1 MNSQKIGID
10 IGSTTA
16 KVSILDETNKILYT
30 AYRRHHAETV
40 KTLTTIL
47 TEARQQIQQCAAT
60 VQITGSAGMGVAEAY
75 DLPFIQEV
83 IATASYIQAFYPE
96 VKTVM
101 DIGGEDAKLILFDTQ
116 GRPDIRMNGS
126 CAGGTGAYLDQMATL
141 LNIPVQELQSLA
153 SQSRHRHPIA
163 SRCGV
168 FGKTDVQNLLSR
180 EIPREDIA
188 ASVLYAIVLQTMATL
203 ARGTDL
209 ETKVL
214 FCGGPLTFIPM
225 LKQYFQEYLNLSDG
239 DIILHDYAEMIPS
252 LGSAVTPIENAQ
264 TFTIDELLQRLDKP
278 IHILSKVQPNP
289 PLFRDENDFNQ
300 WQQRVSS
307 VKVSK
312 ITPDEMKSPDLFLG
326 IDSGST
332 TTKVVCI
339 DGEGNIVFSE
349 YRKNHGQPI
358 QAVWDGLKKAQ
369 EVFGKAGVT
378 TRIRRAV
385 ITGYGEDLIRTAF
398 QAEEGVVETLAHF
411 RAASYFDPKVS
422 FLLDIGGQDMKALFI
437 ENGQIQK
444 IEINE
449 ACSSGCGSFL
459 ETFAESLGYPVE
471 EFAKLACESQSPC
484 DLGSRCTVFMNSKVK
499 QMVREGA
506 TIADLSAGLAYS
518 VVKNALHK
526 VLNITNPEVLGE
538 RILVQGGTF
547 RNPAVHKALENLLG
561 REAIAPDIAPLMGA
575 FGAAL
580 MARDSVQQQ
589 PELAESHIQLNSLP
603 DELNYSKRMLTCH
616 GCENQCQVTQLNFGE
631 GHLFYAGNRCERIF
645 QNEGKKRQSGENLV
659 PEKEAFIFEREQ
671 GKINPALPVIGIPR
685 ALNQFENYPFWH
697 TLFSECGFKVLLSDE
712 SDNALYEKGV
722 ATVMSEN
729 ICFPA
734 KLTNGHIMNLVE
746 KGVDRIFYPMIFFE
760 QKEFDNALNSYNCPI
775 ISGYPDVIRSAINPK
790 KRFEIP
796 FDHPSFTFANEA
808 LLEKNCFNHVSQFGV
823 SSAQFRKAFK
833 KALVEQEQWKLM
845 LRSRG
850 QSIVEKA
857 RKEQRLVALLVSRPY
872 HVDKM
877 INHKIP
883 EILAG
888 FDVDVITEDAV
899 PLNEM
904 SALENVQVLT
914 QWSYPNRYYHAVK
927 WAAEQDNVFVV
938 QLNSFGCGPDAIAVD
953 EVKSLLGKYGKRF
966 IVLRIDE
973 IESLG
978 SVKLRLRSLI
988 DSIRTEDK
996 QETTCEAVERH
1007 EVAVFTEAEKQ
1018 RLIIAPQFAE
1028 FCTPPLLR
1036 PFRDLGYRVE
1046 VLSEPNRD
1054 SVNTGLK
1061 YTNNEIC
1068 YPAII
1073 VIGDLIKALQSGK
1086 YDVNNVAVAIT
1097 QTGGACR
1104 ASSYLSLLKKALID
1118 AGFEHVPIVSLSPG
1132 VKGLHE
1138 QPGFNLDF
1146 KQYMA
1151 RAAISMIFS
1160 DSISRL
1166 YYATAARE
1174 KEKGQ
1179 AKAMSEYY
1187 MAMLDSSEF
1196 SLAPRNV
1203 LQTLEEASINFN
1215 RIPMIEDDLP
1225 VVGIVGE
1232 IYAKYN
1238 SFSNFHVADWLI
1250 DQRVEVVVP
1259 VLLEFFLSW
1268 LVNEEVRAKT
1278 NIKVPG
1284 VLSRFAALGEKWV
1297 WHFLGIVESKLQG
1310 FRYLKPLHRIKDLA
1324 TRASTVLNLNN
1335 QYGESWLIAG
1345 EIGGF
1350 MQEGVEN
1357 VLCLQ
1362 PFGCIANQVIA
1373 KGVERR
1379 IKRQYPD
1386 LNILFLDVDAGVSEV
1401 NFFNRLYFFLD
1412 STRKEH
1418 ALKQNPPALSSSD

>member
-1 MNSQKIGID
+1 MNSLKIGID

-16 KVSILDETNKILYT
+16 KVSIVDESNQIRYT
-30 AYRRHHAETV
+30 AYRRHHAETI
-40 KTLTTIL
+40 KTLTSIL
-47 TEARQQIQQCAAT
+47 NEARQQYNHLPAT

-83 IATASYIQAFYPE
+83 IATASYIQTFYPD

-101 DIGGEDAKLILFDTQ
+101 DIGGEDAKLILFDAQ

-141 LNIPVQELQSLA
+141 LNIPVQDLQTLA
-153 SQSRHRHPIA
+153 EQSQHRHPIA

-209 ETKVL
+209 EAKVL
-214 FCGGPLTFIPM
+214 FCGGPLTFIPK
-225 LKQYFQEYLNLSDG
+225 LKQYFQEYLNLRDV
-239 DIILHDYAEMIPS
+239 DIIQHDYAEMIPS
-252 LGSAVTPIENAQ
+252 LGSAVTPIENPQ
-264 TFTIDELLQRLDKP
+264 TFTLDELLLRLEKP
-278 IHILSKVQPNP
+278 LKTVTKMQPNP
-289 PLFRDENDFNQ
+289 ALFESDEEFKQ
-300 WQQRVSS
+300 WKQRVDS
-307 VKVSK
+307 VTVPK
-312 ITPDEMKSPDLFLG
+312 IAPAEMKSADIYLG

-332 TTKVVCI
+332 TTKVVCM
-339 DGEGNIVFSE
+339 DAEGNIVFSD
-349 YRKNHGQPI
+349 YRKNHGKPI
-358 QAVWDGLKKAQ
+358 QAVWDGLKQAQ
-369 EVFGKAGVT
+369 KIFSDANVT
-378 TRIRRAV
+378 THIRRAV

-411 RAASYFDPKVS
+411 RAASYFDPDVS

-471 EFAKLACESQSPC
+471 EFAAMACQSQSPC

-526 VLNITNPEVLGE
+526 VLNITNPDVLGK

-580 MARDSVQQQ
+580 MARDTVELQ
-589 PELAESHIQLNSLP
+589 PALELSNIQLNDLLE
-603 DELNYSKRMLTCH
+603 ELNYTKRMLTCH
-616 GCENQCQVTQLNFGE
+616 GCENQCQVTQLNFGD

-645 QNEGKKRQSGENLV
+645 QNEGKKRLPGENLV
-659 PEKEAFIFEREQ
+659 PEKEALIFNREQ
-671 GKINPALPVIGIPR
+671 GEINPDLPVIGIPR

-697 TLFSECGFKVLLSDE
+697 TLLSECGFKVVLSDE

-734 KLTNGHIMNLVE
+734 KLTNGHIMNLVD

-760 QKEFDNALNSYNCPI
+760 NKEFDNALNSYNCPI

-790 KRFEIP
+790 KRFQIP
-796 FDHPSFTFANEA
+796 FDQPSITFANEI
-808 LLEKNCFNHVSQFGV
+808 LLEKNCYAYVSKLGV
-823 SSAQFRKAFK
+823 SKHVFQQAFRKAQM
-833 KALVEQEQWKLM
+833 EQEQWKLM
-845 LRSRG
+845 LRTRG
-850 QSIVEKA
+850 KSIVEKA
-857 RKEQRLVALLVSRPY
+857 REENRLVALLVSRPY
-872 HVDKM
+872 HVDKLV
-877 INHKIP
+877 NHKIP

-904 SALENVQVLT
+904 STLQNVEVLT

-988 DSIRTEDK
+988 DSMRNEDQ
-996 QETTCEAVERH
+996 QETNCQAIERPK
-1007 EVAVFTEAEKQ
+1007 VAIFTEEEKQ

-1036 PFRDLGYRVE
+1036 PFRDMGYKVE
-1046 VLSEPNRD
+1046 VLPEPNRD

-1151 RAAISMIFS
+1151 RAAISMIYS

-1179 AKAMSEYY
+1179 AKAMSDYY
-1187 MAMLDSSEF
+1187 MAMLDSSDF
-1196 SLAPRNV
+1196 SLAPRNI

-1238 SFSNFHVADWLI
+1238 SFSNFHVAEWLI

-1268 LVNEEVRAKT
+1268 LVNEEARVKT
-1278 NIKVPG
+1278 NIKTPS

-1297 WHFLGIVESKLQG
+1297 WHFLGIVEGKLQS

-1324 TRASTVLNLNN
+1324 TRASTILNLNN

-1350 MQEGVEN
+1350 MEEGIEN

-1379 IKRQYPD
+1379 IKRQHPD

-1401 NFFNRLYFFLD
+1401 NFFNRLHFFLD
-1412 STRKEH
+1412 STRKQHE
-1418 ALKQNPPALSSSD
+1418 LKQIPPALSSGD

>member
-1 MNSQKIGID
+1 MNHLKVGID

-16 KVSILDETNKILYT
+16 KVSIMDEKNQICFT

-40 KTLTTIL
+40 KTLTEIL
-47 TEARQQIQQCAAT
+47 NEAKQQLNGIPAV

-75 DLPFIQEV
+75 NLPFIQEV
-83 IATASYIQAFYPE
+83 VSTASYIKTFYPD

-101 DIGGEDAKLILFDTQ
+101 DIGGEDAKLILFDAN

-141 LNIPVQELQSLA
+141 LNIPVQDLQTLA
-153 SQSRHRHPIA
+153 EKSQHRHPIA

-209 ETKVL
+209 ESQVL
-214 FCGGPLTFIPM
+214 FCGGPLTFIPI
-225 LKQYFQEYLNLSDG
+225 LRDYFQDYLKLPDEAF
-239 DIILHDYAEMIPS
+239 IHHDYGEMIPS
-252 LGSAVTPIENAQ
+252 LGSAVTSIEDPES
-264 TFTIDELLQRLDKP
+264 FTLDSLLRRLAEPGKT
-278 IHILSKVQPNP
+278 ITKMQPNP
-289 PLFRDENDFNQ
+289 PLFKDEEDHER
-300 WQQRVSS
+300 WQQRVAN
-307 VKVSK
+307 VTVPK
-312 ITPDEMKSPDLFLG
+312 INPVEMQSPDLYLG

-332 TTKVVCI
+332 TTKVICI
-339 DGEGNIVFSE
+339 DPQGKIVFTD
-349 YRKNHGQPI
+349 YRKNHGKPI
-358 QAVWDGLKKAQ
+358 QAVWDGLKQAQ
-369 EVFGKAGVT
+369 QVFSDAGVQT
-378 TRIRRAV
+378 HIRRTIV
-385 ITGYGEDLIRTAF
+385 TGYGEDLIRTAF

-411 RAASYFDPKVS
+411 RAASYFDDQVS

-459 ETFAESLGYPVE
+459 ETFAESLGYSVE
-471 EFAKLACESQSPC
+471 DFAALACQSQAPC

-526 VLNITNPEVLGE
+526 VLNITNADVLGK

-580 MARDSVQQQ
+580 MARDHVQQDPKSANSAIQ
-589 PELAESHIQLNSLP
+589 FHQLPE
-603 DELNYSKRMLTCH
+603 ELNYSKKMLTCR
-616 GCENQCQVTQLNFGE
+616 GCENQCQVTQLNFGQ
-631 GHLFYAGNRCERIF
+631 GHIFYAGNRCEKIF
-645 QNEGKKRQSGENLV
+645 QNEGKKRNPGVNLI
-659 PEKEAFIFEREQ
+659 PEKEALIFNRPAGQ
-671 GKINPALPVIGIPR
+671 GNPELPVIGIPR
-685 ALNQFENYPFWH
+685 ALNQYENYPFWH
-697 TLFSECGFKVLLSDE
+697 TLFTQCGFELLLSDA

-722 ATVMSEN
+722 GTVMSEN

-734 KLTNGHIMNLVE
+734 KLTNGHILNLIE
-746 KGVDRIFYPMIFFE
+746 MGVDRIFYPMIFFE
-760 QKEFDNALNSYNCPI
+760 SKEFDNALNSYNCPI
-775 ISGYPDVIRSAINPK
+775 ISGYPDVIRSAINPQ
-790 KRFEIP
+790 KRYNIP
-796 FDHPSFTFANEA
+796 LDQPSFTFANKE
-808 LLEKNCFNHVSQFGV
+808 LLQKNCYNYFSKFGI
-823 SSAQFRKAFK
+823 K
-833 KALVEQEQWKLM
+833 KALFQSAFTAALAVQDEWKES
-845 LRSRG
+845 LRSKG
-850 QSIVEKA
+850 EQIVKKA
-857 RKEQRLVALLVSRPY
+857 RQKNRLVALLISRPY
-872 HVDKM
+872 HVDPM
-877 INHKIP
+877 INHNIP

-899 PLNEM
+899 PLDEM
-904 SALENVQVLT
+904 TTLENVEVLT
-914 QWSYPNRYYHAVK
+914 QWSYPNRYYHAVR
-927 WAAEQDNVFVV
+927 WAAEQDNVFIV

-988 DSIRTEDK
+988 DAMRTSGE
-996 QETTCEAVERH
+996 QETNCQVVERPQ
-1007 EVAVFTEAEKQ
+1007 VAVFTEQEKQ

-1028 FCTPPLLR
+1028 FCTSPLLR
-1036 PFRDLGYRVE
+1036 PFRDMGYKVE
-1046 VLSEPNRD
+1046 VLPEPNRD

-1086 YDVNNVAVAIT
+1086 YNLENVAVAIT

-1118 AGFEHVPIVSLSPG
+1118 AGFEQVPIVSLAPTAR
-1132 VKGLHE
+1132 GLHE
-1138 QPGFNLDF
+1138 QPGFNMDM

-1151 RAAISMIFS
+1151 RAAISMIYS

-1174 KEKGQ
+1174 IEKGQ
-1179 AKAMSEYY
+1179 AKTLSKYY
-1187 MAMLDSSEF
+1187 MSLLDSGEL
-1196 SLAPRNV
+1196 SLAPSSV
-1203 LQTLEEASINFN
+1203 LQMLEEASINFN
-1215 RIPMIEDDLP
+1215 RIPMINDDLP
-1225 VVGIVGE
+1225 MVGIVGE

-1238 SFSNFHVADWLI
+1238 SFSNFYVAEWLI

-1268 LVNEEVRAKT
+1268 LINEEVRAKT
-1278 NIKVPG
+1278 NIKAPG
-1284 VLSRFAALGEKWV
+1284 VLSRFAALGEKWI
-1297 WHFLGIVESKLQG
+1297 WSFLGLVEKKLQF
-1310 FRYLKPLHRIKDLA
+1310 FRYLQPLHRIRDLA
-1324 TRASTVLNLNN
+1324 TRASTILNLNN

-1345 EIGGF
+1345 EISGF
-1350 MQEGVEN
+1350 MHQGVEN

-1379 IKRQYPD
+1379 IKREYPD

-1401 NFFNRLYFFLD
+1401 NFFNRMYFFLD
-1412 STRKEH
+1412 SARKQH
-1418 ALKQNPPALSSSD
+1418 AIKQNPPLLSSGD